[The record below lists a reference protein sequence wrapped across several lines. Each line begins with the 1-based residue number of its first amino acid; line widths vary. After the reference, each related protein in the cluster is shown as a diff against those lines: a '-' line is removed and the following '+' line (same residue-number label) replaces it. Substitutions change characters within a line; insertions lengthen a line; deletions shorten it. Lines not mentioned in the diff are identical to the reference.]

1 MITVN
6 SYVCL
11 QRVLVESSVHM
22 GNDWFWRAVLPLTSG
37 AFGIEREWLIH
48 VGPLM
53 SRPAAYGVERLH
65 CEWLILYRR
74 HFRAAVPVLFGA
86 REALM
91 CDETR

>member
-1 MITVN
+1 MS

-22 GNDWFWRAVLPLTSG
+22 GNDWFWRAVPPLTSVPSG

-53 SRPAAYGVERLH
+53 SRPCYLDARVLKNRLGH
-65 CEWLILYRR
+65 
-74 HFRAAVPVLFGA
+74 LFGA